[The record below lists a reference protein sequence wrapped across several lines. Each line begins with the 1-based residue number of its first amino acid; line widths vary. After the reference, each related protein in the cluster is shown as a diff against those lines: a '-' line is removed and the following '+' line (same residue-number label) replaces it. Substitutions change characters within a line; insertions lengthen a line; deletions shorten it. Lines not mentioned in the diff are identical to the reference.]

1 MPVDSNEYDCS
12 KLANSHRRSICNG
25 DIEINESSREFYLQ
39 EWKAK
44 GYFGDKP
51 VFVKPFG
58 SQRNTNP
65 TLHSKKPCTSCGSKR
80 SRIVLGVGD
89 NLKVIIDREM
99 PGARDCTACK
109 DVLSTLNSMTP
120 EKVLH
125 DIDSVAESIASNA
138 KDSAPKLWQRLAIK
152 ADLLLDF
159 GETVKRIKPF
169 IVEACEVTKAEI
181 AKRKKPQRTTSNRIR
196 SAFRSDKRG
205 KSRFITASQFQQ
217 DIKVLSGMI
226 PSDITAIVGV
236 ARSGLSAATMISMY
250 HHLPL
255 LTIRQSKHDVIE
267 TGNGW
272 RLGGNRHIDPSR
284 EKVVIVDDTVMTGNS
299 LKAIKPLAKKEFGS
313 FITASV
319 YVNPLARVK
328 PDIHAVDLP
337 WAHLLEWNL
346 FNSVLSPNMA
356 IDFDGI
362 LCFDCRPQQDD
373 DGVKYLDFINNA
385 KPLYPARKVPI
396 PLIVTARIE
405 KYRKPTE
412 QWLKRHG
419 IRWRKLV
426 MHPAKTLRERHKDDI
441 AEYKAKHFME
451 WANRHRPKPPPLGFI
466 ESDDH
471 QAKRIHQISKR
482 MVICPS
488 SGKVYE

>member
-1 MPVDSNEYDCS
+1 MASDNPNPLCECVMQGYCS
-12 KLANSHRRSICNG
+12 RHKMKKNRRQHELCSGNGGKTGLKYFLAWEQGKAGANQ
-25 DIEINESSREFYLQ
+25 Q
-39 EWKAK
+39 E
-44 GYFGDKP
+44 KP
-51 VFVKPFG
+51 ATK
-58 SQRNTNP
+58 
-65 TLHSKKPCTSCGSKR
+65 
-80 SRIVLGVGD
+80 
-89 NLKVIIDREM
+89 
-99 PGARDCTACK
+99 K
-109 DVLSTLNSMTP
+109 DVLTGFASPSDHVSTIGTVLETIIEERGAKIQCGNCRWEVRRLNMMTKAEAKDQREELAAKITESARTKSP
-120 EKVLH
+120 KLYQRIAATVDHLVSSNTPIPSLVHKMVLGWV
-125 DIDSVAESIASNA
+125 DESIEN
-138 KDSAPKLWQRLAIK
+138 
-152 ADLLLDF
+152 
-159 GETVKRIKPF
+159 GE
-169 IVEACEVTKAEI
+169 IVEACEVTKVEI
-181 AKRKKPQRTTSNRIR
+181 ANRRR
-196 SAFRSDKRG
+196 SAFSSDKG
-205 KSRFITASQFQQ
+205 SKSRFITASQFQQ
-217 DIKVLSGMI
+217 DIKILSGMI
-226 PSDITAIVGV
+226 PSDITAIVGI

-250 HHLPL
+250 RHLPL

-356 IDFDGI
+356 VDFDGI

-419 IRWRKLV
+419 IRWKKLV
-426 MHPAKTLRERHKDDI
+426 MHPAKTLRERRKDDI
-441 AEYKAKHFME
+441 AAYKAKHFME
-451 WANRHRPKPPPLGFI
+451 WAKRHRPKPPPLGFI

-488 SGKVYE
+488 SGKVYD